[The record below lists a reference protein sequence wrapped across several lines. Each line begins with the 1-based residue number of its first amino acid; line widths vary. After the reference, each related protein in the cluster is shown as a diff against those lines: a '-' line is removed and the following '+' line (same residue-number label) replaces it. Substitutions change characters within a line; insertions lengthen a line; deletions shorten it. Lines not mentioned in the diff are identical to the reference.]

1 MAATTTTAAGGMT
14 ATERR
19 AAIGTAARYAALI
32 ALGVLYTIPFAWM
45 ISLSVK
51 PFSDL
56 NTIPPNFIP
65 SHFAWDNYSTALFQ
79 PMLYFPAFFVNTI
92 YYVVL
97 SGAGA
102 VLSSA
107 IVAYGFARIQFRGS
121 NVLFTL

>member
-1 MAATTTTAAGGMT
+1 MAAITTAARRMT

-19 AAIGTAARYAALI
+19 AAIGAAARYAALI
-32 ALGVLYTIPFAWM
+32 ALALLYVIPFAWM
-45 ISLSVK
+45 ISLSLK

-65 SHFAWDNYSTALFQ
+65 TRFAWENFTQALFQ

-97 SGAGA
+97 STAGA

-107 IVAYGFARIQFRGS
+107 I
-121 NVLFTL
+121 